1 MQQNNRIKMITQ
13 KGAEKNKI
21 VVEIAVFVVKF
32 IVEIYNKKTPAL
44 LIDVTLITC
53 LIDYLTF

>member
-1 MQQNNRIKMITQ
+1 MITQ
-13 KGAEKNKI
+13 KGAENNKI

-32 IVEIYNKKTPAL
+32 MVEIYNKKTPAP
-44 LIDVTLITC
+44 LIHVTLITC

>member
-32 IVEIYNKKTPAL
+32 IVEIYNKKKHPRL
-44 LIDVTLITC
+44 
-53 LIDYLTF
+53 

>member
-13 KGAEKNKI
+13 KGADNNKI

-32 IVEIYNKKTPAL
+32 IVEIYKKKNTRASN
-44 LIDVTLITC
+44 
-53 LIDYLTF
+53 

>member
-1 MQQNNRIKMITQ
+1 MITQ